1 MSHDVANT
9 FRLGLFGRI
18 AQTLGLRQND
28 KQPLS
33 SRYDRMQALDDRETR
48 RAIANLPPHLL
59 RDIGVPGGDRQQD
72 DRHPTPEGE
81 ALRRHLW

>member
-59 RDIGVPGGDRQQD
+59 RDIGVLGGRRVDS
-72 DRHPTPEGE
+72 RHPTPEGE

>member
-33 SRYDRMQALDDRETR
+33 TCYDRMQALDDRETR

-59 RDIGVPGGDRQQD
+59 RDIGVLGYRREDS
-72 DRHPTPEGE
+72 RHPTPEGE